1 MLHPRPELV
10 HLTRMTEKMKFP
22 YDIPE
27 GAVMDYVDGRF
38 VVAVKDDCWN
48 EEELALLKQ
57 EPFVVTMCW
66 YNGILPFILEGG
78 PVDSSDVYFNIQ
90 ESDAGDEILGLET
103 APDMEIVLVD
113 AENMVEWQKRK
124 TLPDAFWQQLKQ
136 LLKQQAQ
143 TAFMP
148 GEYDVNV
155 EGLMS
160 AYEPFELH
168 KYEKATVKF

>member
-1 MLHPRPELV
+1 MLHPAAELV

-78 PVDSSDVYFNIQ
+78 PVV
-90 ESDAGDEILGLET
+90 
-103 APDMEIVLVD
+103 
-113 AENMVEWQKRK
+113 
-124 TLPDAFWQQLKQ
+124 
-136 LLKQQAQ
+136 
-143 TAFMP
+143 
-148 GEYDVNV
+148 
-155 EGLMS
+155 
-160 AYEPFELH
+160 
-168 KYEKATVKF
+168 